1 MVFVPNK
8 LYILGEKE
16 YFLKEYFLK
25 EYFPFYDLYLNFI
38 LQKNICNIK
47 SIL

>member
-8 LYILGEKE
+8 LYILGE
-16 YFLKEYFLK
+16 KEYFLK